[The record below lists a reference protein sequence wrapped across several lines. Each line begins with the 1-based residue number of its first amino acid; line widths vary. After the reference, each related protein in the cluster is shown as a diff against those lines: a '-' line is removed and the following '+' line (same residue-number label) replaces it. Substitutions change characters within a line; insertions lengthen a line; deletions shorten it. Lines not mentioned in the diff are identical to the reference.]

1 MPGKFAHPTSSCP
14 KYLNLFSLEKPYSP
28 FIYVLPLLPRVAVAS
43 MCSSGCSV
51 QRASASQL
59 AARARG
65 TRHVMLGLHI
75 IIFFLNLVR
84 LLTSLTHLHAL
95 TSSSSPLPRQF
106 RPRLYG
112 SAHGMDSLRMVQ
124 RSCCGITWRGVW
136 VTWQCWA
143 TFKTHRAS
151 GKYSLSSSLPF
162 FPRPL
167 KTSTKHYTIATVDIQ
182 TDLPT
187 VDRRHA
193 YRGGELQGTS
203 QGLWL
208 KI

>member
-1 MPGKFAHPTSSCP
+1 MPGKFAHPTSSFP

-95 TSSSSPLPRQF
+95 TSSSSPPPRQF

-124 RSCCGITWRGVW
+124 CSCCGITWRGGW

-151 GKYSLSSSLPF
+151 GKYSLSSSFLS
-162 FPRPL
+162 FPILSKHQPN
-167 KTSTKHYTIATVDIQ
+167 TTPSQPSTFKQ
-182 TDLPT
+182 TFQQLT
-187 VDRRHA
+187 EGMRIEAENFKERVKVC
-193 YRGGELQGTS
+193 GF
-203 QGLWL
+203 